1 MEEKYNK
8 FIRNDI
14 ATFSK
19 DIDTLRYLVRYQNVP
34 RINEESVLEHVAAT
48 ALFCLKLREYYNFN
62 LEIALKTALVHDCS
76 EARLSDIPHNIK
88 IANPQLLTAF
98 NAAEEKINKEML
110 SDEAAK
116 LISEFNDGITPEGLI
131 VQLSDV
137 LSVILY
143 ARAELAVHN
152 DVFNYIAIKALDRVK
167 QVLEKLKPYLNPSYT
182 NEQIVNKINQIVD
195 IY

>member
-88 IANPQLLTAF
+88 IANP
-98 NAAEEKINKEML
+98 
-110 SDEAAK
+110 
-116 LISEFNDGITPEGLI
+116 
-131 VQLSDV
+131 
-137 LSVILY
+137 
-143 ARAELAVHN
+143 
-152 DVFNYIAIKALDRVK
+152 
-167 QVLEKLKPYLNPSYT
+167 
-182 NEQIVNKINQIVD
+182 
-195 IY
+195 